1 MQTSTSVLRAAAV
14 ADLPAIIALD
24 QAIFGEYGAAE
35 DPAVIRARLTVFP
48 GGCVVLVAPTASA
61 ESDPLLGY
69 LTTEKWDKAREPAL
83 DEDPWITH
91 KPAGLVLN
99 ITTLAVGQSYQGRGY
114 GEQLLHAAI
123 EIARRERCT
132 QIILE
137 TARAERFY
145 LRHGFTKIGER
156 QQRGILLHI
165 MGLMLDKT

>member
-1 MQTSTSVLRAAAV
+1 MQTSTIMLRAASMT
-14 ADLPAIIALD
+14 DLPAMMALD
-24 QAIFGEYGAAE
+24 QALFGEYGAAE

-48 GGCVVLVAPTASA
+48 AGCVVLVAPTTLG
-61 ESDPLLGY
+61 ESTTLLGY

-83 DEDPWITH
+83 DEDPAITH
-91 KPAGLVLN
+91 KPNGRILN
-99 ITTLAVGQSYQGRGY
+99 ITTLAIGQTYQGRGY
-114 GEQLLHAAI
+114 GEQLLNAAI
-123 EIARRERCT
+123 EIAHREQCT

-165 MGLMLDKT
+165 MGLTLD